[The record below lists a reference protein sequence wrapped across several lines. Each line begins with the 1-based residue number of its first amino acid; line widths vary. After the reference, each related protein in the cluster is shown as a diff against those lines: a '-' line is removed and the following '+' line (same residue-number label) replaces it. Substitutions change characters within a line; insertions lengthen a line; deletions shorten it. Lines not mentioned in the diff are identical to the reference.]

1 MLIKSAESAIA
12 ELVPLPE
19 FRAPELLM
27 SLSLNF
33 LSSFVDNVIGV
44 DEPIIVK
51 DMRALST

>member
-33 LSSFVDNVIGV
+33 LSSFVDKVIGV